1 MVVGTMRIHVESGLG
16 RAMLFQK
23 PSWAVGAT
31 SAPIVIAVALASTG
45 AAGQT
50 LDVKQL
56 DVRQGSLELGLDN
69 TLHRSVPRDR
79 GTDVNRSAHDQS
91 LDYGL
96 RDWWRLSGAL
106 NVENP
111 QDVDFRI
118 ARTAVENLFVLRAID
133 DKRPHGVGFG
143 WFTAVEASLHP
154 DTTNSLIFGPIVT
167 LKADKLSL
175 TANPFVEKTFGR
187 NHVEGLALAYGWNAK
202 YEVREGFAIGVE
214 GFGLIENLGYAP
226 PWSEQE
232 HRIGPAIFTEI
243 ALTKDFKIT
252 PDIGLLFGLTPA
264 TPDVAIKLNIG
275 IPLHQR

>member
-1 MVVGTMRIHVESGLG
+1 MVVVTMRIHVESGLG
-16 RAMLFQK
+16 RAMRFQK

-31 SAPIVIAVALASTG
+31 STPIIIVVALASTG

-50 LDVKQL
+50 FDVKQL
-56 DVRQGSLELGLDN
+56 DVKQGSLELGLDN
-69 TLHRSVPRDR
+69 TVHRGVPRDR
-79 GTDVNRSAHDQS
+79 GADVNRSAHDQS

-96 RDWWRLSGAL
+96 RDWWRLSGVL
-106 NVENP
+106 KVENP

-118 ARTAVENLFVLRAID
+118 ARTAVENLFVLRTID

-175 TANPFVEKTFGR
+175 TANPFLERTFGR

-214 GFGLIENLGYAP
+214 GFGLIEHLGNAP
-226 PWSEQE
+226 PWSDQE

-275 IPLHQR
+275 IPLHRR